1 MDVAGTPGNRPGGV
15 LVDDVL
21 AHFGVLGMHWGQ
33 HKMPVKRV
41 TTSASFTTASGE
53 VGTLQGQKV
62 SPLAR
67 GISHIIPP
75 LRDKINNSD
84 MYDIKNAAGKK
95 VGELYARKDPEEK
108 NATNVVWIE
117 TDKSQKGKGY
127 ATGVMRSVI
136 DLAKKAGRDK
146 VTLEVPGV
154 SPDAAHIYEKLGFV
168 SKGGYK
174 NYNPHDIWGGLIRME
189 LDLTDSLA
197 QADAKITAFL
207 KHFGVKGMH
216 WGQHMGDSA
225 AAKRIAKDTQTFQEK
240 RRLGASSGTRKT
252 AEQAVKDS
260 GGLHNVSD
268 EHLNMILNRLNMEKR
283 FNDIINED
291 IKRREAGREAA
302 LRVLG
307 EIGKAVLPA
316 IATIVAAKVATG
328 GNSGHQAPFH
338 AGNVNVPIKVIEGVS
353 RALTSH

>member
-1 MDVAGTPGNRPGGV
+1 VDVTRPNARPHPV
-15 LVDDVL
+15 L
-21 AHFGVLGMHWGQ
+21 
-33 HKMPVKRV
+33 
-41 TTSASFTTASGE
+41 
-53 VGTLQGQKV
+53 
-62 SPLAR
+62 
-67 GISHIIPP
+67 
-75 LRDKINNSD
+75 
-84 MYDIKNAAGKK
+84 
-95 VGELYARKDPEEK
+95 
-108 NATNVVWIE
+108 
-117 TDKSQKGKGY
+117 
-127 ATGVMRSVI
+127 
-136 DLAKKAGRDK
+136 
-146 VTLEVPGV
+146 
-154 SPDAAHIYEKLGFV
+154 
-168 SKGGYK
+168 
-174 NYNPHDIWGGLIRME
+174 
-189 LDLTDSLA
+189 LTDFLA
-197 QADAKITAFL
+197 
-207 KHFGVKGMH
+207 HFGVKGMH

-316 IATIVAAKVATG
+316 VATIIAAKVATG
-328 GNSGHQAPFH
+328 GSSGHQSPFH

-353 RALTSH
+353 KVLTSH